1 MLTARPVIRESVS
14 LPKTGVS
21 RATSAMRAR
30 AASMSV
36 SCGAVVLVNV
46 EHLLH
51 DLANR
56 RERVELTALDLVE
69 QPAQLLVVLNRTH
82 QMRLCPGRRDGEHLA
97 GQVAPSP
104 RLELAGLL
112 EGRAVLGEPV

>member
-21 RATSAMRAR
+21 RATSAIRAR

-51 DLANR
+51 DLANG
-56 RERVELTALDLVE
+56 RERVELAALDLVE
-69 QPAQLLVVLNRTH
+69 QPAELLVVRNRTH
-82 QMRLCPGRRDGEHLA
+82 QMCLCPGRSDSEHLA
-97 GQVAPSP
+97 CQVPPAA
-104 RLELAGLL
+104 RLEL
-112 EGRAVLGEPV
+112 